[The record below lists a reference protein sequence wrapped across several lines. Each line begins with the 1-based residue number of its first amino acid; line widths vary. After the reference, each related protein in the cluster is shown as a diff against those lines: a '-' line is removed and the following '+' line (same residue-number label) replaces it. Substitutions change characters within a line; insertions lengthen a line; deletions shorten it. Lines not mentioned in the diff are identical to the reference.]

1 MMVPMTPVT
10 GIAAIRLIWELLAVS
25 SDHGDHLWVATSV
38 STRVSVIGQQLR
50 NLIHGI
56 GAVWSFQLTTI
67 DGRSLTVGKVVTA
80 ILILLIGAV
89 IAKFAMRRIARRV
102 LARVGIE
109 PGAAA
114 AFETLGFYVVMAGL
128 VVFALWVS
136 EIPLTVFTLA
146 GGALAIGVG
155 FGSQKIVNNFISGL
169 IILAE
174 RPIKIGDLIDVD
186 GTFGAVESIG
196 ARSTLI
202 RSFDNIHVVVP
213 NSTFLE
219 SNVINWTH
227 SDNLVRIRLTVGV
240 AYGSPTRR
248 VEQLILQAI
257 GEHSKVIVPPEPQVL
272 FDDFG
277 DSALV
282 FEAMFWIKMFRP
294 MDRRRVL
301 SDLRFRVDELFREN
315 GIVIAFPQRD
325 VHLDGLG
332 PVEVRLV
339 DPDTG

>member
-1 MMVPMTPVT
+1 MVPMTPPSIFVPCRCALAWP
-10 GIAAIRLIWELLAVS
+10 AAISEYGHHRLADFVTAPGTDL
-25 SDHGDHLWVATSV
+25 GQ
-38 STRVSVIGQQLR
+38 RVRDVI
-50 NLIHGI
+50 NGI
-56 GAVWSFQLTTI
+56 GTVWSFQLTTI
-67 DGRSLTVGKVVTA
+67 DGRPLTVGKVVTA
-80 ILILLIGAV
+80 ILILLVGAA
-89 IAKFAMRRIARRV
+89 IARFAMRRIARRV

-114 AFETLGFYVVMAGL
+114 AFEALGFYVVMACL

-155 FGSQKIVNNFISGL
+155 FGSQKILNNFISGL
-169 IILAE
+169 IIRAE
-174 RPIKIGDLIDVD
+174 RPIKIGDLIEVD
-186 GTFGAVESIG
+186 GTIGEVENIG

-202 RSFDNIHVVVP
+202 KSFDNIHIVVP

-227 SDNLVRIRLTVGV
+227 SDNLVRIRLKVGV
-240 AYGSPTRR
+240 TYGSPTRQ
-248 VEQLILQAI
+248 VEDLICQAI
-257 GEHSKVIVPPEPQVL
+257 GEHEKVITPPEPHVL

-301 SDLRFRVDELFREN
+301 SDLRFRIDELFREN
-315 GIVIAFPQRD
+315 DIVIAFPQRD
-325 VHLDGLG
+325 VHIDGVG

-339 DPDTG
+339 DPETG

>member
-1 MMVPMTPVT
+1 MVPMTPVSGFEACRGT
-10 GIAAIRLIWELLAVS
+10 LAWLASSCQGVHLGQTSSTSALGSELGQRARDLIRS
-25 SDHGDHLWVATSV
+25 
-38 STRVSVIGQQLR
+38 
-50 NLIHGI
+50 I
-56 GAVWSFQLTTI
+56 GAVWAYQLTTI
-67 DGRSLTVGKVVTA
+67 DGRSLTVGKVATA
-80 ILILLIGAV
+80 ILILVIGALV
-89 IAKFAMRRIARRV
+89 AKFAMRRIARRV
-102 LARVGIE
+102 LARVGIA

-114 AFETLGFYVVMAGL
+114 AFETLGFYAVMACL

-155 FGSQKIVNNFISGL
+155 FGSQKIINNFISGL

-174 RPIKIGDLIDVD
+174 RPIKIGDLIEVD
-186 GTFGAVESIG
+186 DTFGAVENIG

-227 SDNLVRIRLTVGV
+227 SDNMVRIRLAVGV

-248 VEQLILQAI
+248 VEELILQAI
-257 GEHSKVIVPPEPQVL
+257 GEHDKVIVPPEPQVL

-301 SDLRFRVDELFREN
+301 SDLRFRVDDLFREN

-325 VHLDGLG
+325 VHINGLG

>member
-1 MMVPMTPVT
+1 MT
-10 GIAAIRLIWELLAVS
+10 
-25 SDHGDHLWVATSV
+25 DHGQYPGEADSMSALGSEAGRHL
-38 STRVSVIGQQLR
+38 RD
-50 NLIHGI
+50 LIHSI
-56 GAVWSFQLTTI
+56 GAVWSYQLTTI

-80 ILILLIGAV
+80 ILILLIGAL
-89 IAKFAMRRIARRV
+89 IAKLAMRRIARRG

-114 AFETLGFYVVMAGL
+114 AFETLGFYVVMACL

-146 GGALAIGVG
+146 GGAIAIGVG

-174 RPIKIGDLIDVD
+174 RPIKIGDLIEVEN
-186 GTFGAVESIG
+186 TFGSVENIG

-227 SDNLVRIRLTVGV
+227 SDNLVRIRLKVGV

-248 VEQLILQAI
+248 VEELILQAI
-257 GEHSKVIVPPEPQVL
+257 GEHDKVIVPPEPQVL

-277 DSALV
+277 DSALL

-301 SDLRFRVDELFREN
+301 SDLRFRLDELFREN

-325 VHLDGLG
+325 VHIEGVG
-332 PVEVRLV
+332 PVEVRLI
-339 DPDTG
+339 DPETE

>member
-1 MMVPMTPVT
+1 MIPMTTPWGFETFRHAFARLVAISDQ
-10 GIAAIRLIWELLAVS
+10 GFHRNIAGS
-25 SDHGDHLWVATSV
+25 TSV
-38 STRVSVIGQQLR
+38 VESDLGQRVR
-50 NLIHGI
+50 DLINGI
-56 GAVWSFQLTTI
+56 GSVWSYQLTTI
-67 DGRSLTVGKVVTA
+67 DGRSLTVGKITTA
-80 ILILLIGAV
+80 LLVLLIAAP
-89 IAKFAMRRIARRV
+89 IAKLVMRRVARRV

-114 AFETLGFYVVMAGL
+114 AFEALGFYVVMACL

-146 GGALAIGVG
+146 GGAIAIGVG
-155 FGSQKIVNNFISGL
+155 FGSQNVVNNFISGL

-174 RPIKIGDLIDVD
+174 RPIKIGDLIEVD
-186 GTFGAVESIG
+186 GTFGAVENIG

-202 RSFDNIHVVVP
+202 KTFDNIHIVVP

-240 AYGSPTRR
+240 AYGSPTRH
-248 VEQLILQAI
+248 VEELILDAI
-257 GEHSKVIVPPEPQVL
+257 GEHDRVIVPPEPQVL

-301 SDLRFRVDELFREN
+301 SDLRFRLDELFREN

-325 VHLDGLG
+325 VHLDSLK

-339 DPDTG
+339 DRETR

>member
-1 MMVPMTPVT
+1 MVPMTPVSGLAECLGTLAWLASAHQGVHLGPT
-10 GIAAIRLIWELLAVS
+10 GSTSALGSEL
-25 SDHGDHLWVATSV
+25 
-38 STRVSVIGQQLR
+38 GQR
-50 NLIHGI
+50 ARDLIHGI
-56 GAVWSFQLTTI
+56 GAVWSYQLTTI

-80 ILILLIGAV
+80 ILILVIGAL
-89 IAKFAMRRIARRV
+89 IAKLAIRRIAPRV

-114 AFETLGFYVVMAGL
+114 AFETLGFYAVMACL

-155 FGSQKIVNNFISGL
+155 FGSQKIINNFISGL

-174 RPIKIGDLIDVD
+174 RPIKIGDLIEVD
-186 GTFGAVESIG
+186 GTFGAVENIG

-227 SDNLVRIRLTVGV
+227 SDNMVRIRLAVGV

-248 VEQLILQAI
+248 VEELILRAI
-257 GEHSKVIVPPEPQVL
+257 GEHDKVIVPPEPQVL

-301 SDLRFRVDELFREN
+301 SDLRFRVDDLFREN

-325 VHLDGLG
+325 VHINGLG

-339 DPDTG
+339 DQDTG